1 MARTDPQFN
10 LRIPES
16 LRDLVMAA
24 AKENKRSA
32 TAEIL
37 ARLERSF
44 IETDELG
51 SSDVD
56 RLASNQLNKAS
67 LPTSSHLPD
76 GVIQI
81 QVQLDS
87 SGYPIS
93 WHEIHEH
100 LSAINRT
107 GKFAPVDQK
116 ITIQTP
122 HLVSSSERQDE
133 ADMLADFYR
142 KERRKLS
149 PSK

>member
-16 LRDLVMAA
+16 LRDLVMGA
-24 AKENKRSA
+24 AKKNKRSA

-44 IETDELG
+44 TEADELG
-51 SSDVD
+51 TSDIDRLKSDVAD
-56 RLASNQLNKAS
+56 KLS
-67 LPTSSHLPD
+67 LPEPD
-76 GVIQI
+76 APQDEILQI
-81 QVQLDS
+81 EVRLDS
-87 SGYPIS
+87 NGYPIS

-116 ITIQTP
+116 ITIHTP
-122 HLVSSSERQDE
+122 HLAGSSERQDE
-133 ADMLADFYR
+133 ADRVADFYR
-142 KERRKLS
+142 KERRKIGR
-149 PSK
+149 SK